1 MGKKKRTFFWIIPI
15 AVLGVFIFLF
25 GPKKPVT
32 DNEYV
37 QYIQAAPVVENSNI
51 TTEDALENYCE
62 KSKWEY
68 FQTKMME
75 RVVEFKGDC
84 KVDDQLQAVNIQYV
98 VEKDQANYRIGA
110 MLVSG
115 EQQSEEQKTAFL
127 KTISQH

>member
-1 MGKKKRTFFWIIPI
+1 MGKNKRTIFWIIPI
-15 AVLGVFIFLF
+15 AVLGLFIYFF

-51 TTEDALENYCE
+51 TTEAAFEYYCE

-75 RVVEFKGDC
+75 HVVEFKGDC
-84 KVDDQLQAVNIQYV
+84 NVEGKVQSVNLQYV
-98 VEKDQANYRIGA
+98 VEKGQTDYRLGA
-110 MLVSG
+110 MLVAG
-115 EQQSEEQKTAFL
+115 TQQSEEQRSAFL
-127 KTISQH
+127 NLVQQ

>member
-1 MGKKKRTFFWIIPI
+1 MGKKKRTIFWVIPI

-37 QYIQAAPVVENSNI
+37 QYIQAAPVVENSNV
-51 TTEDALENYCE
+51 TTEAAFKNYCE
-62 KSKWEY
+62 NSKWEY

-75 RVVEFKGDC
+75 HVVEFKGDC
-84 KVDDQLQAVNIQYV
+84 QVDDQLRAINLQYV
-98 VEKDQANYRIGA
+98 VEKGQTDYRVGA

-115 EQQSEEQKTAFL
+115 EQQSDEQKTAFL
-127 KTISQH
+127 TTISQ